1 MTTALI
7 LGATGFIGGHVGL
20 AALRRGWELRGL
32 RRDAS
37 AVGLLGAE
45 RIAWF
50 IGNLDEPG
58 SLEDAL
64 RGADLVFHA
73 AAFYPSDGRHVSSQ
87 VAHAVRQMK
96 NVLEALQRAG
106 SPPLVYTSSLSTI
119 GRPPEGE
126 DRLADER
133 DVYIPGSLPRSAYYE
148 SKIAMETEVLRAA
161 AAGMPAT
168 VVNPTTVFGPGDAQP
183 TIGAVLIALA
193 RGFGI
198 VSLPGWLNIVDVR
211 DVAEGHLRAAEGAG
225 VRGQRYIL
233 GGANLRISELMR
245 EVARRANVPPPR
257 AEIPAALLRV
267 MVRIGERLPGAS
279 VLGNH
284 LGAFEHWQPLN
295 CSRAERE
302 LGVRARPLD
311 ATLTDAL
318 RWYEEHGALK
328 RRTAVV

>member
-20 AALRRGWELRGL
+20 AALQRGWELRGL

-50 IGNLDEPG
+50 IGNLDEQG

-64 RGADLVFHA
+64 RGVDLVFHA
-73 AAFYPSDGRHVSSQ
+73 AAFYPSDGRRVPSQ
-87 VAHAVRQMK
+87 VAHAVQQMK

-133 DVYIPGSLPRSAYYE
+133 DVYVPGTLPRSAYYE
-148 SKIAMETEVLRAA
+148 TKIAMETEVLRAA
-161 AAGMPAT
+161 V
-168 VVNPTTVFGPGDAQP
+168 VVNPTVVFGPGDARP
-183 TIGAVLIALA
+183 TTGGLLIALA

-211 DVAEGHLRAAEGAG
+211 DVAEGHLRAAEAG

-233 GGANLRISELMR
+233 GGANLRISEFMR
-245 EVARRANVPPPR
+245 DVARRANVPPPR

-267 MVRIGERLPGAS
+267 IVRIGERLPGAS

-284 LGAFEHWQPLN
+284 VGAFEHWQPIN

-302 LGVRARPLD
+302 LGLKPRPL
-311 ATLTDAL
+311 AVTLADSL